1 MDEDDKELITI
12 LYDFYNYDAGDTK
25 FSQRFSKFTQV
36 NFFLPLYFELH
47 PEWQDFVVVI
57 TLLSINSS
65 FEDAIDDA
73 IEKLLARMYKVGR
86 VEQLE
91 TADQAKSR
99 GNSSVIQRKLV
110 QVLTPSTLIH
120 GNIGPQAVHL
130 LSLKEGT
137 SDPADGTTAF
147 GFAFV
152 DCASL
157 QFWIGS
163 VTDDASCAALGALL
177 MQ

>member
-1 MDEDDKELITI
+1 MNKT
-12 LYDFYNYDAGDTK
+12 
-25 FSQRFSKFTQV
+25 
-36 NFFLPLYFELH
+36 
-47 PEWQDFVVVI
+47 
-57 TLLSINSS
+57 
-65 FEDAIDDA
+65 
-73 IEKLLARMYKVGR
+73 GR
-86 VEQLE
+86 
-91 TADQAKSR
+91 
-99 GNSSVIQRKLV
+99 VIQRKLV

-177 MQ
+177 MQRRRCKKVISERMYW